1 MPSLTRSSLLRAPR
15 RHTRSRQSSPGREG
29 SAVEVSRR
37 PHTGAERV
45 RGQGRGRARAPPPC
59 RASSVSLYD
68 EGSTQCFSYR
78 LDPPLPP
85 KRANSWDTRTPP
97 WRGPEGDTGLRENST
112 TTRPRAPEGRP
123 GALQGH
129 HRGSNEARSHTR
141 AGARG
146 VAAAQPSPPRGGPL
160 AGHTPGRQS
169 KRICC
174 VRRPTAP
181 LDTPRR
187 GTGDQR
193 SGPEATTQPLPSSPS
208 PSGEGERQ
216 ARGPADRPRRADTF
230 TKNARPSSGTA

>member
-1 MPSLTRSSLLRAPR
+1 MCAARAGAEPAPHPPAGPHPSASTTRGARNASLTVSTPPSSKES
-15 RHTRSRQSSPGREG
+15 H
-29 SAVEVSRR
+29 
-37 PHTGAERV
+37 
-45 RGQGRGRARAPPPC
+45 
-59 RASSVSLYD
+59 
-68 EGSTQCFSYR
+68 
-78 LDPPLPP
+78 
-85 KRANSWDTRTPP
+85 SWDTRTPP